1 MIQLNTR
8 IAGRYL
14 VARKSHNLINIITL
28 ISATGV
34 AVGTF
39 ALIVVLSVFNGF
51 DQVISGMINAVSPD
65 MVVLPKQ
72 GKVLQ
77 ADSATLARLA
87 RIAGVEGVSRVL
99 EEDALFVNGQM
110 QHLGR
115 IKGVE
120 SYYQHS
126 GNFDSITQYGSFVLK
141 ANGLSFAIAGTGVA
155 WYLGLNPSESDK
167 LLTVYVPR
175 RGDPTRFSPDQ
186 GFNSMSINV
195 ADVFASQQDFDS
207 RYVYVPF
214 DWAAQLLEYQNQ
226 ASGVELFVRAGAKL
240 NRIRAEAATL
250 FDDKVIIKDRFEQQE
265 TLYRIMRTEKYA
277 IFIILTFILFM
288 ATFNVVG
295 SLTMIIVDKQKDSNV
310 LRFLGL
316 PLSALR
322 QLFIIE
328 GIFISLAGALT
339 GLVSGILLVSAQE
352 KFGLL
357 KLGGGQGAFVIDAY
371 PVELRFADIG
381 AVLITV
387 VAIGLLA
394 SAYAVRFA
402 MRDGKGLAALLK
414 N

>member
-1 MIQLNTR
+1 MIQLIIR

-14 VARKSHNLINIITL
+14 KARKSQNLINIITL
-28 ISATGV
+28 ISAAGV

-65 MVVLPKQ
+65 LVILPKE

-77 ADSATLARLA
+77 TDTTTLTRLA
-87 RIAGVEGVSRVL
+87 GLPGVAGISRVI
-99 EEDALFVNGQM
+99 EEDALFVNGSK

-120 SYYQHS
+120 SYYQSS
-126 GNFDSITQYGSFVLK
+126 GRFDTITQHGRFVLN
-141 ANGLSFAIAGTGVA
+141 ANGFSFAIAGSGVV
-155 WYLGLNPSESDK
+155 WYLGLNPAESDK
-167 LLTVYVPR
+167 LLTIYVPI
-175 RGDPTRFSPDQ
+175 RGDPSQFSPDQ
-186 GFNSMSINV
+186 GFNSMSLRV
-195 ADVFASQQDFDS
+195 ADVFASQQDYDS

-214 DWAAQLLEYQNQ
+214 DWAAQLLEYQTEAN
-226 ASGVELFVRAGAKL
+226 AIELFVNAGAKL
-240 NRIRAEAATL
+240 SPIRSQVATI
-250 FDDKVIIKDRFEQQE
+250 FDDMVVIKDRFEQQE
-265 TLYRIMRTEKYA
+265 TLYRIMRTERWA
-277 IFIILTFILFM
+277 IFIILAFILFM

-316 PLSALR
+316 PLSAIR
-322 QLFIIE
+322 ELFVVE

-339 GLVSGILLVSAQE
+339 GLLSGILVVSVQE

-371 PVELRFADIG
+371 PVELRLVDIG
-381 AVLITV
+381 VVMLTV
-387 VAIGLLA
+387 VTIGLLA
-394 SAYAVRFA
+394 SVYAVRYA
-402 MRDGKGLAALLK
+402 LRDAKVQAALLK

>member
-1 MIQLNTR
+1 MIQLVTR

-87 RIAGVEGVSRVL
+87 HIAGIEGVSRVL
-99 EEDALFVNGQM
+99 EEDALFVNGQK

-141 ANGLSFAIAGTGVA
+141 ANGLSFAIAGAGVA
-155 WYLGLNPSESDK
+155 WYLGLKLSESDK

-240 NRIRAEAATL
+240 NRIRTEAATL

-328 GIFISLAGALT
+328 GIFISLAGAFT
-339 GLVSGILLVSAQE
+339 GLVTGILVVSVQE

-371 PVELRFADIG
+371 PVELGFADIG